1 MVASVALLNQFAF
14 NVDLNL
20 PITGL
25 PILASK
31 IVEMGSDFPFPVMIT
46 TILTEMAA
54 VLTAKLKLTILV
66 MEDLQIPKI
75 SAQKI
80 SLQ

>member
-20 PITGL
+20 PITGP
-25 PILASK
+25 PILARK